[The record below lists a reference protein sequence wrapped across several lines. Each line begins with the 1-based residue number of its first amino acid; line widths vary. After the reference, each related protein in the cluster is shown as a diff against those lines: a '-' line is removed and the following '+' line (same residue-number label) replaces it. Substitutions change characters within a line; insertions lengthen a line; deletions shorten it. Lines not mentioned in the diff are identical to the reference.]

1 MLHVTS
7 LNGLVQN
14 LTSLRDL
21 RLSYI
26 QISSP
31 MPEITNFTTLQ
42 VK

>member
-1 MLHVTS
+1 MLHVKS

-21 RLSYI
+21 RLSYV
-26 QISSP
+26 QISF
-31 MPEITNFTTLQ
+31 PEITNFTTLQ